1 MKAECVSAEVSTKF
15 REIFPM
21 YGELGR
27 EAFQISTG
35 MKKGE
40 KSYPPQ
46 KGKVSFQ
53 GQGLL

>member
-1 MKAECVSAEVSTKF
+1 MKVECVSAEVSTKF

-27 EAFQISTG
+27 EAFQISAG
-35 MKKGE
+35 MKKVE